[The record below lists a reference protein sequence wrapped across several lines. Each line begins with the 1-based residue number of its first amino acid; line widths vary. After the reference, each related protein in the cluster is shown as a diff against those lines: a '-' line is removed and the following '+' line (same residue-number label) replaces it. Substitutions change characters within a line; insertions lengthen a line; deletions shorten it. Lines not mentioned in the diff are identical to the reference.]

1 MPLSLC
7 RKKMEIAYIEA
18 ATCGACFSLEV
29 IFLVDT
35 ILFFRAGSASI
46 SLSVGFEKI
55 ENLKCVLVFTNRLSL
70 FLCLS
75 GISAIGKKI
84 TYFDI

>member
-18 ATCGACFSLEV
+18 TTCGACFSLEV
-29 IFLVDT
+29 IFLGDT
-35 ILFFRAGSASI
+35 ALLFRAGSASI

-55 ENLKCVLVFTNRLSL
+55 ENFKWFFFFVSGRDSVYLCVCLE
-70 FLCLS
+70 FLL
-75 GISAIGKKI
+75 
-84 TYFDI
+84 